1 MISTLRR
8 SLDSW
13 VVRGFF
19 LIMVVA
25 FIVWGVG
32 DVFRMVGTNTW
43 VAKVGGETIE
53 LPQAQQAFQQ
63 QMADLQRRMPAGT
76 DVTPEMR
83 STVANSAMQGLID
96 QAVIAQEQR
105 RLGIVVPD
113 AALRQA
119 VFAIPQFRSPSGQFD
134 QATFEA
140 VLRNNNMTEA
150 QFLGI
155 VRGRLTQEQLLG
167 TLAAGAVPPGELV
180 KQVFAFQFE
189 QRSADLVELP
199 FSAAPAPAAPSE
211 AVLQRWY
218 ENHPDFYSTKEYRR
232 IKAVV
237 LSPETLAKDIP
248 ITDADLHAAYDA
260 RKAQYVKPE
269 LRSVQV
275 VQVPDQAKA
284 AALATQWRSAG
295 TGGAGAD
302 GGNWAA
308 MQAAAKAAGGSAIEL
323 DDTAEAGLPTPELGR
338 AVFAAVPD
346 TVSDPTQGLAGWQIL
361 KVVKV
366 TPGSTQSF
374 EQMQDQLRQLV
385 LDSKAADMI
394 YDRANKVDNILA
406 SGSGLDELPSDLG
419 LVGVT
424 GTMDAEGNTMD
435 GKPAP
440 IPGGDALRQA
450 LIAAAFK
457 AHKDDPP
464 QLTEVPLKAGGGGS
478 AYYALRLEDVIPPAP
493 KPFAQVK
500 DTVVTD
506 WTQDQLRHTQ
516 EIAATKLMTEAQHG
530 QTLAQAAAGAGLTV
544 TRTPLTGRDQPAQG
558 VPPEL
563 LRPLFDLKPGEPTM
577 VELPDAF
584 VVAVTAEIK
593 VPEATS
599 DPTGYEQVRAALARS
614 LGQDVDEI
622 FAQTLRERAQPR
634 INQQNLDS
642 ISGRQP
648 DQ

>member
-218 ENHPDFYSTKEYRR
+218 DNHPDFYSTKEYRR

-308 MQAAAKAAGGSAIEL
+308 MQAAAKAGGGSAIEL

-500 DTVVTD
+500 DTVLTD

-584 VVAVTAEIK
+584 VVAVPAEIK
-593 VPEATS
+593 VPDATS

-622 FAQTLRERAQPR
+622 FAQTLRERSQPR